1 MLTSILLQAT
11 EGQGG
16 LIGNLILIGGIA
28 LIFYFFM
35 IRPQQKRQKDQKNF
49 VEAVKKG
56 DMIVTVGGIHGK
68 VVSIEDDTFILEV
81 DRGAK
86 IKFEKSSISLESS
99 KKYAKNSWSS
109 WTGVTK

>member
-1 MLTSILLQAT
+1 MLTFILLQAT
-11 EGQGG
+11 DGQGG

-35 IRPQQKRQKDQKNF
+35 IRPQQKRQKDQKSF
-49 VEAVKKG
+49 IGAVKKG
-56 DMIVTVGGIHGK
+56 DMVVTVGGVHGK
-68 VVSIEDDTFILEV
+68 VISVEEDTFILEV

-99 KKYAKNSWSS
+99 KKYAQNS
-109 WTGVTK
+109 

>member
-11 EGQGG
+11 DGQGG

-49 VEAVKKG
+49 IEAVKKG
-56 DMIVTVGGIHGK
+56 DMVVTVGGVHGK
-68 VVSIEDDTFILEV
+68 VISVEEDTFILEV

-99 KKYAKNSWSS
+99 KKYAKTS
-109 WTGVTK
+109 

>member
-99 KKYAKNSWSS
+99 KKYAKNS
-109 WTGVTK
+109 

>member
-1 MLTSILLQAT
+1 MLIFILLQAT

-16 LIGNLILIGGIA
+16 LIGNLVLIGGIA

-35 IRPQQKRQKDQKNF
+35 IRPQQKRQKDQKSF

-56 DMIVTVGGIHGK
+56 DMIVTVGGVHGK
-68 VVSIEDDTFILEV
+68 IVSIEDDTFILEV

-99 KKYAKNSWSS
+99 KKYTKNS
-109 WTGVTK
+109 

>member
-1 MLTSILLQAT
+1 MLIFILLQAT

-16 LIGNLILIGGIA
+16 LIGNLVLIGGIA

-35 IRPQQKRQKDQKNF
+35 IRPQQKRQKDQKSF

-56 DMIVTVGGIHGK
+56 DMIVTVGGVHGK

-99 KKYAKNSWSS
+99 KKYTKNS
-109 WTGVTK
+109 

>member
-35 IRPQQKRQKDQKNF
+35 IRPQQKKQKDQRNF
-49 VEAVKKG
+49 ISAVKKG
-56 DMIVTVGGIHGK
+56 DMVVTVGGVHGK
-68 VVSIEDDTFILEV
+68 VISVEDDTFILEV

-99 KKYAKNSWSS
+99 KKYATNS
-109 WTGVTK
+109 

>member
-1 MLTSILLQAT
+1 MLTSILLQAAD
-11 EGQGG
+11 GQGC

-49 VEAVKKG
+49 IESVKKG
-56 DMIVTVGGIHGK
+56 DMVVTVGGIHGK
-68 VVSIEDDTFILEV
+68 VISVEQDTFVLEV
-81 DRGAK
+81 DRSAK

-99 KKYAKNSWSS
+99 KQYTSNS
-109 WTGVTK
+109 

>member
-1 MLTSILLQAT
+1 MLTSILLQAAD
-11 EGQGG
+11 GQGG

-49 VEAVKKG
+49 IESVKKG
-56 DMIVTVGGIHGK
+56 DMVVTVGGIHGK
-68 VVSIEDDTFILEV
+68 IVNVEQDTFILEV

-86 IKFEKSSISLESS
+86 IKLEKSSISLESS
-99 KKYAKNSWSS
+99 KQYATNS
-109 WTGVTK
+109 

>member
-1 MLTSILLQAT
+1 MLTSILLQAAD
-11 EGQGG
+11 GQGG

-49 VEAVKKG
+49 IESVKKG
-56 DMIVTVGGIHGK
+56 DMVVTVGGIHGK
-68 VVSIEDDTFILEV
+68 VISVEQDTFVLEV
-81 DRGAK
+81 DRSAK

-99 KKYAKNSWSS
+99 KQYTSNS
-109 WTGVTK
+109 

>member
-11 EGQGG
+11 DGQGG

-35 IRPQQKRQKDQKNF
+35 IRPQQKRQKDQKSF
-49 VEAVKKG
+49 IESVKKG
-56 DMIVTVGGIHGK
+56 DMVVTVGGIHGK
-68 VVSIEDDTFILEV
+68 VVSVEQDTFVIEV

-86 IKFEKSSISLESS
+86 IKLEKSSISLESS
-99 KKYAKNSWSS
+99 KQYATATTS
-109 WTGVTK
+109 

>member
-11 EGQGG
+11 DGQGG

-49 VEAVKKG
+49 IEAVKKG
-56 DMIVTVGGIHGK
+56 DMVVTVGGVHGK
-68 VVSIEDDTFILEV
+68 VIAVEDDTFILEV

-99 KKYAKNSWSS
+99 KKYAKTS
-109 WTGVTK
+109 